1 MMAAGRAAELGARVV
16 LVEKNSSLGKKIA
29 ITGKGRCNIAQAE
42 FESRPLVE
50 AYGKNGKFLFSVFNI
65 FGPKQTM
72 VFFEDRGL
80 KLKTERGGRVFPV
93 SDSAHDVID
102 ILVKYMRD
110 NGVKIFRNAEVVSLE
125 MEGDKIS
132 EIVLKDETIAPK
144 NIVICTGG
152 KSYPGTGST
161 GDGYKWAEKMGHTL
175 VPARPALVPIRVG
188 DSWVKQLQGLSLK
201 NVELSAWQGGKK
213 KDTRFGEMLFTHFG
227 ISGPIVLDLSRKIGE
242 LLDSGEVL
250 LSLDLKPALTD
261 KMLDERIQR
270 DFKKYQNKLF
280 KNALDDLL
288 PQKMISVI
296 IEKSGI
302 SSEKQVNEVTR
313 EERKHLVDLLK
324 KVEMKASGLVGFEN
338 AIVTSGGV
346 NLKEVDPK
354 TMKSKIIDNLYF
366 AGEVLDLDGPT
377 GGYNLQVAWSTGF
390 VAGEAA
396 VNI

>member
-42 FESRPLVE
+42 FELRPLVE